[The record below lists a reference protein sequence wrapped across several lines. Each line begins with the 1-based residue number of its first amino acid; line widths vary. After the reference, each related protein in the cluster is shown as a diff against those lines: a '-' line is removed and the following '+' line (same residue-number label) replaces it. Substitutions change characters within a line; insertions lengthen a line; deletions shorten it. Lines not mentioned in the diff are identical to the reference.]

1 MSILAYVVAFSHVIN
16 SASTD
21 VADGSDA
28 LVPLSL
34 DVAKLQL
41 LTLVASD
48 SCINV
53 NSFVA
58 ACAAVKI
65 TISSWIL
72 ADVVSLSDIEIIP
85 ADIADSPCNSI
96 VRRTQSRHIWKL
108 KNLSLVASLPLND
121 LDAYLYLLAS
131 TLLVESIVTTFAFV
145 PIALLVASVIPICNV
160 WHYFSANITI
170 YCKSHIQ
177 KPPSVFLVGSV
188 PNRMATGTHLNLF
201 CWLNKWIWL
210 VLHLRVLIL
219 HHLWLSPGVL
229 LLLHLH
235 GL

>member
-65 TISSWIL
+65 TISSCIL

-96 VRRTQSRHIWKL
+96 VRRTQSRHI
-108 KNLSLVASLPLND
+108 
-121 LDAYLYLLAS
+121 
-131 TLLVESIVTTFAFV
+131 
-145 PIALLVASVIPICNV
+145 
-160 WHYFSANITI
+160 
-170 YCKSHIQ
+170 
-177 KPPSVFLVGSV
+177 
-188 PNRMATGTHLNLF
+188 
-201 CWLNKWIWL
+201 
-210 VLHLRVLIL
+210 
-219 HHLWLSPGVL
+219 
-229 LLLHLH
+229 
-235 GL
+235 